1 MSNATNANV
10 LLLGTGGGSVIATV
24 NEYAPIISITIALT
38 GLLIALFFHILAV
51 VDRRRI
57 ERTSAEKYI
66 EQGRQEGRKQ
76 AYEDMEKVN
85 DTVKNVMSNKS
96 ES

>member
-10 LLLGTGGGSVIATV
+10 LLIGTGGGSVIATV

-57 ERTSAEKYI
+57 ERTNTEKLI
-66 EQGRQEGRKQ
+66 EQGRQE
-76 AYEDMEKVN
+76 AYEKMLNVDEN
-85 DTVKNVMSNKS
+85 VKNAMSEKTS
-96 ES
+96 G